1 MTSAEFLES
10 SPDPWQLLQAGENAR
25 GLHLL
30 RDCCERDA
38 SLGHVLELARGLL
51 WTGDYR
57 SAASLLEDARQNS
70 PNANELHEIS
80 GLVAW
85 CLEDS
90 RGAMH
95 EWSGGIQT
103 QAREQRRTRLAL
115 LMMAAAVLTLDYQ
128 HKRKAVAEL
137 SSTLSGPGS
146 TKWPNDLVR
155 TVLGLN
161 NDTKLSRKLAPTSE
175 VEQRVRAWLDEFYRA
190 IRNFDLRFPPQL
202 EGGSSR
208 LAEMKGAMN
217 RLANTD
223 RPEWEET
230 PPFQLLISQPEFFM
244 ARHIAKRGFQVN
256 VPQGASFSPS
266 AWELLRKGEKRQ
278 GVDVLLEKY
287 NEKPS
292 TSHTMSLGV
301 AYLWIED
308 YESAWTHF
316 QHAIATQRWTS
327 DSYYGMAGTAKW
339 CSNEPEAAMECW
351 KSGLDCDYG
360 DAGGASV
367 GNRLLL
373 FVASV
378 LRKDARAE
386 KEAIALLKAKKD
398 DPRIST
404 WPGPLVLLALG
415 KKNVDLGMERAKR
428 PQARLAVLRFYESL
442 LSLGKSKLTPDEFIK
457 EMGEVADT
465 SQPQW
470 LDEKA
475 FTSLLWNEEFFIARH
490 ESRTKIPRKLP

>member
-1 MTSAEFLES
+1 
-10 SPDPWQLLQAGENAR
+10 
-25 GLHLL
+25 
-30 RDCCERDA
+30 
-38 SLGHVLELARGLL
+38 
-51 WTGDYR
+51 
-57 SAASLLEDARQNS
+57 
-70 PNANELHEIS
+70 
-80 GLVAW
+80 
-85 CLEDS
+85 
-90 RGAMH
+90 
-95 EWSGGIQT
+95 
-103 QAREQRRTRLAL
+103 
-115 LMMAAAVLTLDYQ
+115 
-128 HKRKAVAEL
+128 
-137 SSTLSGPGS
+137 
-146 TKWPNDLVR
+146 
-155 TVLGLN
+155 
-161 NDTKLSRKLAPTSE
+161 
-175 VEQRVRAWLDEFYRA
+175 
-190 IRNFDLRFPPQL
+190 
-202 EGGSSR
+202 
-208 LAEMKGAMN
+208 
-217 RLANTD
+217 
-223 RPEWEET
+223 
-230 PPFQLLISQPEFFM
+230 M
-244 ARHIAKRGFQVN
+244 ARHIAKGKFQVD
-256 VPQGASFSPS
+256 VPQIADASDSP
-266 AWELLRKGEKRQ
+266 WELLRNGKMRQ

-404 WPGPLVLLALG
+404 WPGPLVHLALG
-415 KKNVDLGMERAKR
+415 KKNVDFGMEGAKR
-428 PQARLAVLRFYESL
+428 PHARLAVIRFYEDL
-442 LSLGKSKLTPDEFIK
+442 LLLRDGKLTSGEFVK
-457 EMGEVADT
+457 EMREIADI

-470 LDEKA
+470 LDQKA

-490 ESRTKIPRKLP
+490 ESRKEIP